1 MFLPKK
7 VSWVY
12 KKLTRNPKLGD
23 AIPKDIKNLS
33 SQIEL

>member
-12 KKLTRNPKLGD
+12 KELDKNPKLRG
-23 AIPKDIKNLS
+23 AILEDIKNLS
-33 SQIEL
+33 SLFEL